1 MYRCFLARR
10 SRCSAK
16 AWWRKPLPSS
26 SGPLH
31 FLQSCVWTIMWAWA
45 CVLGHLLACRL
56 GLASSWPKLWA
67 RCGSKCMCVCAWVSC
82 VCWCL
87 CRWGV
92 AAGLQEWWEELSQGS
107 APACKQCCCI
117 KMQCI
122 ACKFQDALFSPLDHL
137 CTRQVKSDML
147 MQHLGVHRF
156 ELGCWEDGVR
166 WSNYGEVAV
175 VTRVQN
181 QRRGVADLGKAT
193 SAPRKLILSHFLCLI
208 LGEGSWSSHTH
219 QRPKNHQMLSWWL

>member
-67 RCGSKCMCVCAWVSC
+67 RCGSKCMCVCMC
-82 VCWCL
+82 VL
-87 CRWGV
+87 CMLMFIQVR
-92 AAGLQEWWEELSQGS
+92 
-107 APACKQCCCI
+107 CCCRPSGMMRRTI
-117 KMQCI
+117 SRVSPSLRTMLLH
-122 ACKFQDALFSPLDHL
+122 QDAMHSLQIPRCIVQPTRPSRLRLSP
-137 CTRQVKSDML
+137 R
-147 MQHLGVHRF
+147 
-156 ELGCWEDGVR
+156 
-166 WSNYGEVAV
+166 
-175 VTRVQN
+175 
-181 QRRGVADLGKAT
+181 
-193 SAPRKLILSHFLCLI
+193 
-208 LGEGSWSSHTH
+208 SSL
-219 QRPKNHQMLSWWL
+219 PWPSEI